1 MVRAG
6 LALNCE
12 GNSERDGEGASFNGA
27 TGRSDIEGKA
37 ARVAVSKR
45 GRERVSIQNWE
56 MQLMVNIRG
65 MTPEERTRLES
76 IDIVLRSDTVRE
88 QIRPIIERV
97 RAELAR
103 KNEALMT
110 WEPIPLTVFGGAL
123 PREIRSAWVFVL
135 RAGADTGAER
145 HPNSHQRMMTFEGS
159 GDMQTEER
167 GQWQSNVLVGDHE
180 APLERRWISIP
191 QNVWHRPVVGADAD
205 WTVVSFHTVPA
216 EELIEE
222 KPDDSSQDG
231 TKQMK
236 YLEK

>member
-1 MVRAG
+1 M
-6 LALNCE
+6 
-12 GNSERDGEGASFNGA
+12 
-27 TGRSDIEGKA
+27 
-37 ARVAVSKR
+37 
-45 GRERVSIQNWE
+45 
-56 MQLMVNIRG
+56 MNICG
-65 MTPEERTRLES
+65 MIPEERTRLES
-76 IDIVLRSDTVRE
+76 IEIVLRSDTVRE

-97 RAELAR
+97 RAELTR

-110 WEPIPLTVFGGAL
+110 WEPIPLTVFGRAL
-123 PREIRSAWVFVL
+123 SREIRSAWVFVL

-159 GDMQTEER
+159 GDMRTEQG
-167 GQWQSNVLVGDHE
+167 GQWQSNVLVSNPE
-180 APLERRWISIP
+180 ASLEQRWISIP
-191 QNVWHRPVVGADAD
+191 QNVWHRPVVGAEAD

-222 KPDDSSQDG
+222 KQDESSQDG

>member
-1 MVRAG
+1 
-6 LALNCE
+6 
-12 GNSERDGEGASFNGA
+12 
-27 TGRSDIEGKA
+27 
-37 ARVAVSKR
+37 
-45 GRERVSIQNWE
+45 
-56 MQLMVNIRG
+56 MVNICG

-76 IDIVLRSDTVRE
+76 IEIVLRSDTVRE

-97 RAELAR
+97 RAELTR

-110 WEPIPLTVFGGAL
+110 WEPIPLTVFGRAL

-159 GDMQTEER
+159 GDMRTEE
-167 GQWQSNVLVGDHE
+167 GDQWQSNVLVSNPE
-180 APLERRWISIP
+180 ASVEQRWISIP
-191 QNVWHRPVVGADAD
+191 QNVWHRPVVGAEGD

-222 KPDDSSQDG
+222 KQDESSQDG

>member
-1 MVRAG
+1 M
-6 LALNCE
+6 
-12 GNSERDGEGASFNGA
+12 
-27 TGRSDIEGKA
+27 IPK
-37 ARVAVSKR
+37 
-45 GRERVSIQNWE
+45 
-56 MQLMVNIRG
+56 
-65 MTPEERTRLES
+65 ERTCLES
-76 IDIVLRSDTVRE
+76 IDTILRSEAVRQE
-88 QIRPIIERV
+88 ICPIVERV

-103 KNEALMT
+103 KKEALMT
-110 WEPIPLTVFGGAL
+110 WEPFPLTVFGRRL

-145 HPNSHQRMMTFEGS
+145 HPNSHQRMMSFEGS
-159 GDMQTEER
+159 GDMQTGEP
-167 GQWQSNVLVGDHE
+167 GQWQSNLLISNPD
-180 APLERRWISIP
+180 APLEERWISIP